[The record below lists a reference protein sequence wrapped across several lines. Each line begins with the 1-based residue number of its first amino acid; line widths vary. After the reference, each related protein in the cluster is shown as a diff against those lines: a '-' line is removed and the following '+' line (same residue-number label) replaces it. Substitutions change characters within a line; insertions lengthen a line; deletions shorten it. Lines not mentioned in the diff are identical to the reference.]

1 MTTSNPY
8 RKLAAQKRPAAPQT
22 AKRSGV
28 EVAPKTRLAS
38 KKDESLFEASGKFN
52 PQSYDHGK
60 TAGTNRRMFDKSGQ
74 INAVDRKD
82 AMVQI
87 SHLLNEV
94 TKKNAGNLQM
104 RKATDESKITKE
116 ARRDILAA
124 ALSGSTDSEGFR
136 VVGQELALPIKAIL
150 DYEGFARKIYR
161 VRKLAQAELFR
172 IPLDIRS
179 TAWVIGQDGQT
190 PESRI
195 KTKWITPSEFKI
207 TSFPSV
213 DIMDIYH
220 YNFDVL
226 DRAQDT
232 ARQEIELAEDKA
244 GLALIDRASTVE
256 NDAVL
261 FGTLGVSAFE
271 DIRYQ
276 VERHRLIVENFMI
289 NRQELSDIV
298 KTMSTQ
304 VDMVTEREL
313 LLAGYIGT
321 FMNAQILT
329 AAGTGVEEVVPAGTV
344 YAVTGADYMGEMG
357 VRVELFSESYNKYA
371 MQETVKGFAFCEI
384 LGFGIPNSRA
394 CAKGTK

>member
-1 MTTSNPY
+1 MSTSNPY

-22 AKRSGV
+22 AKRTGL
-28 EVAPKTRLAS
+28 EVKPKTNLDS
-38 KKDESLFEASGKFN
+38 KKEEALFEANGKFN

-60 TAGTNRRMFDKSGQ
+60 TAGTNRRMFDKKGEL
-74 INAVDRKD
+74 NAVDRKD

-94 TKKNAGNLQM
+94 TKKNAGSLQL
-104 RKATDESKITKE
+104 RKATEESKITKE

-190 PESRI
+190 PESRM

-220 YNFDVL
+220 MNFDVL

>member
-1 MTTSNPY
+1 MSTSNPY

-22 AKRSGV
+22 AKRTGL
-28 EVAPKTRLAS
+28 EVKPKTRLAS

-52 PQSYDHGK
+52 PQSYDHK
-60 TAGTNRRMFDKSGQ
+60 KNAGTNRRMFDKSGQ

-94 TKKNAGNLQM
+94 TKKNAGSLQF
-104 RKATDESKITKE
+104 RKVAEESRITKE

-172 IPLDIRS
+172 IPLDVRA

-190 PESRI
+190 PESRM

-207 TSFPSV
+207 TSFPSI

-313 LLAGYIGT
+313 LLAGYIGS

-357 VRVELFSESYNKYA
+357 VRVELFSEPYNKYA
-371 MQETVKGFAFCEI
+371 NQETVKGFAFCEI

>member
-1 MTTSNPY
+1 
-8 RKLAAQKRPAAPQT
+8 
-22 AKRSGV
+22 
-28 EVAPKTRLAS
+28 
-38 KKDESLFEASGKFN
+38 
-52 PQSYDHGK
+52 
-60 TAGTNRRMFDKSGQ
+60 
-74 INAVDRKD
+74 
-82 AMVQI
+82 
-87 SHLLNEV
+87 
-94 TKKNAGNLQM
+94 
-104 RKATDESKITKE
+104 
-116 ARRDILAA
+116 
-124 ALSGSTDSEGFR
+124 
-136 VVGQELALPIKAIL
+136 
-150 DYEGFARKIYR
+150 
-161 VRKLAQAELFR
+161 
-172 IPLDIRS
+172 
-179 TAWVIGQDGQT
+179 
-190 PESRI
+190 
-195 KTKWITPSEFKI
+195 
-207 TSFPSV
+207 
-213 DIMDIYH
+213 MDIYH

-371 MQETVKGFAFCEI
+371 LQETVKGFAFCEI